1 MKEEIQRA
9 KDLGLNGLRIHIKA
23 EIPRKLYW
31 ADKLG
36 LLIQEDI
43 PNFWGEPD
51 SIAKA
56 NWEQVAQ
63 EEIARDYNHP
73 SIFSWVLFNET
84 WGLFS
89 KDSTGRRSYTKET
102 QDWVRDWYDKTKAYD
117 PTRLVRP
124 NPFG

>member
-1 MKEEIQRA
+1 MALDQSYHPQGFYTFPSDKFMKEEIQRA

-43 PNFWGEPD
+43 PNFWGFPTDE
-51 SIAKA
+51 AKA
-56 NWEQVAQ
+56 NWEQVA
-63 EEIARDYNHP
+63 ETEIARDYNCP
-73 SIFSWVLFNET
+73 SIFSWCLFNET

-89 KDSTGRRSYTKET
+89 RIWLHGL
-102 QDWVRDWYDKTKAYD
+102 
-117 PTRLVRP
+117 P
-124 NPFG
+124 